1 MDNLFKHTCEF
12 DNRTY
17 HKIKTSELDNI
28 DCLSKYKKDIR
39 GFGLASNLKNKIA
52 SKNIDNF
59 AVDDEELK
67 AVKEELA
74 DKKEMLDA
82 DFNAIEEEVRNQ
94 MTQAGIVDSGEVVDI
109 EEFRKKRKKWVPKIV
124 K

>member
-1 MDNLFKHTCEF
+1 
-12 DNRTY
+12 
-17 HKIKTSELDNI
+17 
-28 DCLSKYKKDIR
+28 
-39 GFGLASNLKNKIA
+39 
-52 SKNIDNF
+52 
-59 AVDDEELK
+59 
-67 AVKEELA
+67 
-74 DKKEMLDA
+74 MLDA